1 MSDRRT
7 KVLYLIN
14 SLALGGA
21 ERQLCEV
28 VRRLPTDRFE
38 PVLVSLSNVNAY
50 PELLPPDQPRHVVTA
65 TGAAALREVGA
76 IVRAERPDIV
86 HSYMEYA
93 NLMARLGSLLRPR
106 PVVITSVRSRMMALK
121 YTAVEGVLSRLSDA
135 VVVNSRGTARE
146 LRTIQRVPADKVR
159 VIMNILDADRFR
171 PAGPEVRD
179 RVRAELG
186 LNGPTIL
193 VPGRISLAKNQ
204 LGLCLALGRLKA
216 QGRLPAGATVLL
228 AGRVYDR
235 VVGGLMPRL
244 ARRYGI
250 EEHLR
255 DLGPVKDIVS
265 LYAAADWILLPSLW
279 EGLPNAA
286 IEAHAC
292 ARPLLLTA
300 DANIDGILEEGVTG
314 HQFPTLS
321 VAGMAAAMDRAFAT
335 PPDRAAAMGRA
346 GRDRVL
352 PMFHPDRVMGE
363 TVALYDA
370 LLARRGGGVR

>member
-7 KVLYLIN
+7 RVLYLIN

-38 PVLVSLSNVNAY
+38 PILVSLSAENAY
-50 PELLPPDQPRHVVTA
+50 PELLPPGQPRHVVTA
-65 TGAAALREVGA
+65 TGLAALRQVAA

-93 NLMARLGSLLRPR
+93 NLLARLGSRSDPR
-106 PVVITSVRSRMMALK
+106 PVVITSVRSRMMALR
-121 YTAVEGVLSRLSDA
+121 YALVEGVLSRWSDA
-135 VVVNSRGTARE
+135 VVVNSLGTARE
-146 LRTIQRVPADKVR
+146 LKAIERVPPGKVR
-159 VIMNILDADRFR
+159 VIRNILDADRFA
-171 PAGPEVRD
+171 PAADGVRE

-186 LNGPTIL
+186 LAGPTIL
-193 VPGRISLAKNQ
+193 VPGRIALAKNQ
-204 LGLCLALGRLKA
+204 LGLCVALGRLKA
-216 QGRLPAGATVLL
+216 RGRVPDGATVLL

-235 VVGGLMPRL
+235 AVGALMPRL

-250 EEHLR
+250 AGHLR
-255 DLGPVKDIVS
+255 YLGPVKDIVS
-265 LYAAADWILLPSLW
+265 LYAAADWIMLPSLW

-292 ARPLLLTA
+292 ARPVLLTA
-300 DANIDGILEEGVTG
+300 DANVDGILEEGVTG

-321 VAGMAAAMDRAFAT
+321 VAGMADAMDRAFAT
-335 PPDRAAAMGRA
+335 PPDRVAAMGRA
-346 GRDRVL
+346 GRARVL
-352 PMFHPDRVMGE
+352 PMFGADRVMGE
-363 TVALYDA
+363 TLRLYDE
-370 LLARRGGGVR
+370 LLARRDGAR

>member
-1 MSDRRT
+1 VSDRRT
-7 KVLYLIN
+7 RVLYLIN

-28 VRRLPTDRFE
+28 VRRLPPDRFA
-38 PVLVSLSNVNAY
+38 PILVSLSAENAY
-50 PELLPPDQPRHVVTA
+50 PELLPPDQPRYVVTA
-65 TGAAALREVGA
+65 TGPAALRQVA
-76 IVRAERPDIV
+76 SIVRAERPDIV

-93 NLMARLGSLLRPR
+93 NLMARLGSLGRPR

-121 YTAVEGVLSRLSDA
+121 YALVEGALSRLSDA
-135 VVVNSRGTARE
+135 VVVNSLGTARE
-146 LRTIQRVPADKVR
+146 LKAIERVPPGKVR
-159 VIMNILDADRFR
+159 VILNILDAERFA
-171 PAGPEVRD
+171 PAADGVRE

-186 LNGPTIL
+186 LSGPTIL
-193 VPGRISLAKNQ
+193 VPGRIALAKNQ
-204 LGLCLALGRLKA
+204 LGLCVALGRLKA
-216 QGRLPAGATVLL
+216 RGRVPDGATVLL

-235 VVGGLMPRL
+235 TVGALMPRL

-250 EEHLR
+250 EGHLR
-255 DLGPVKDIVS
+255 YLGPVKDIVS

-300 DANIDGILEEGVTG
+300 DANVDGILEEGVTG

-321 VAGMAAAMDRAFAT
+321 VAGMADALDRAFAT
-335 PPDRAAAMGRA
+335 PPDRVVEMGLAGRA
-346 GRDRVL
+346 RVL
-352 PMFHPDRVMGE
+352 PMFGADRVMGE
-363 TVALYDA
+363 TVRLYDE
-370 LLARRGGGVR
+370 LLARRDGAR